1 MAQYITDLRQLG
13 FNPTAVPDALLAAKN
28 KLNEIPLNPTPVPSL
43 LYGLATDPQATAA
56 AYNQSNLPVG
66 DFLIGNADRAFRGSQ
81 DPLDY
86 LDLGLL
92 GADVVGAGPAVGRGI
107 KTALTSNFAKDLA
120 LGASDLVYNQA
131 AKAGFNLQPQIVIG
145 ERSPLFNQTKADDFQ
160 KEYDA
165 LGYGSFYNP
174 KFKKFEYDLENLNL
188 VDHQLLFDKTGTY
201 VGKDRQLRQ
210 RLSDAESQVDFDAM
224 VDPKNRKNAIGNITE
239 ITSKLA
245 KQEPDLDPELL
256 TEYVLHDLIV
266 KQGRQGIKLND
277 FFKHPT
283 LYDAYPETKDIRVFP
298 YFDENSKV
306 AKASFDRDSNRL
318 FLNLAA
324 SEGPDD
330 VRSSILHEI
339 QHSIQNYE
347 SFDSGAPFNLTMNA
361 YERGLNK
368 ELGAHFEDVY
378 DDSDNYFYLNEDKDP
393 TIKSIIDDYISNP
406 LRTGEKS
413 DPERGIKRINV
424 DLSME
429 GVPYHVKS
437 GEVEAR
443 NVEATMDLSQEE
455 LDKAFP
461 YRTAL
466 TDTNYTQDIPLQF
479 QIRTTPEIE
488 QSISEAMTQTY
499 DLPNFKYQKNNN
511 VVQPLIN
518 EFLVNTATKPNER
531 VGKRFTIE
539 DRSNNVPIRLLKAED
554 IIGKTIVTKPTDLT
568 SRDQLI
574 TSVSD
579 LKLPYPLLTEGGEL
593 FGAAKKNVD
602 RDVFYASNY
611 SAALGDVNRLKEA
624 LELDKARGGTGVLY
638 SPTSMA
644 QHSSNFSTMPTGL
657 LMNFV
662 YDGIRTGRMTKSLIK
677 QFDEEMRTGK
687 GLQAKAALPD
697 WKGLMTQEGRDQL
710 RQYGGK
716 YRIGFAAHMMKNQ
729 KYQKA
734 LGFNNEDVVNALRD
748 EHNRGVGEHML
759 GNIFYEVD
767 PNVDMRLSSTPLG
780 SGHGSYMFDLIHG
793 RPFGRLPNA
802 IHMETLLGDPYLKD
816 LVSGKITGK
825 NYIKPTK
832 TGKEQK
838 ASTILRQGLNAIHTQ
853 QGRPDVYKFIT
864 ESDAER
870 IDDYLKAIQKG
881 LLEL

>member
-13 FNPTAVPDALLAAKN
+13 FNPTAVPDALLAVKN
-28 KLNEIPLNPTPVPSL
+28 KLNEIPFNPTPVPSL

-66 DFLIGNADRAFRGSQ
+66 DFLIGGADRALRGSQ

-107 KTALTSNFAKDLA
+107 KSALTSNFAKDLA

-145 ERSPLFNQTKADDFQ
+145 ERSPLFNRSNANDFASG
-160 KEYDA
+160 YDA
-165 LGYGSFYNP
+165 LGLGVTYNP
-174 KFKKFEYDLENLNL
+174 KLKKFEYDLDNLDMI
-188 VDHQLLFDKTGTY
+188 DHQLLFNKTGTY
-201 VGKDRQLRQ
+201 IGKDRQLRQ

-224 VDPKNRKNAIGNITE
+224 VDPKNRKEAIGNITE

-245 KQEPDLDPELL
+245 EQAPEGTPPEHLA
-256 TEYVLHDLIV
+256 EYVLYDLIV
-266 KQGRQGIKLND
+266 KQGRKGLKLKE

-283 LYDAYPETKDIRVFP
+283 LYDAYPEAKDIRVFP
-298 YFDENSKV
+298 YFDENST
-306 AKASFDRDSNRL
+306 ANKAAFDRDSNRL
-318 FLNLAA
+318 FLNIAA
-324 SEGPDD
+324 SNGPDD
-330 VRSSILHEI
+330 VRSSILHEV
-339 QHSIQNYE
+339 QHSIQGYE
-347 SFDSGAPFNLTMNA
+347 GFDAGAPFELTMRA

-368 ELGAHFEDVY
+368 ELGAHFDDVY
-378 DDSDNYFYLNEDKDP
+378 DDSDNYFYLNEDKDS
-393 TIKSIIDDYISNP
+393 TIKSIVNDYIWNP
-406 LRTGEKS
+406 LRGRAT
-413 DPERGIKRINV
+413 DDMPI
-424 DLSME
+424 DLTME
-429 GVPYHVKS
+429 GVPYQVKA

-461 YRTAL
+461 YRTDI
-466 TDTNYTQDIPLQF
+466 TDTNYTQDVPLPMQL
-479 QIRTTPEIE
+479 RATPEME
-488 QSISEAMTQTY
+488 KSIGEAMNAG
-499 DLPNFKYQKNNN
+499 DRLPDFKYQKNNN

-539 DRSNNVPIRLLKAED
+539 DRSNNVPIETLKAED
-554 IIGKTIVTKPTDLT
+554 LIGKTIVTKPTDLT
-568 SRDQLI
+568 SRDKLI

-624 LELDKARGGTGVLY
+624 LALDKARGGTGVLY

-677 QFDEEMRTGK
+677 ELDEEIRTGK
-687 GLQAKAALPD
+687 GLQAKSALPD

-716 YRIGFAAHMMKNQ
+716 YRIGLAAHMMKNQ

-793 RPFGRLPNA
+793 RPAGKLPNA
-802 IHMETLLGDPYLKD
+802 VHMETLLGDPYLKD

-825 NYIKPTK
+825 NYNKLTK
-832 TGKEQK
+832 TGKEQPP
-838 ASTILRQGLNAIHTQ
+838 STILRQGLNALHTQ

>member
-1 MAQYITDLRQLG
+1 MTQYITDLRQLG
-13 FNPTAVPDALLAAKN
+13 INPTAVPDALLAAKN
-28 KLNEIPLNPTPVPSL
+28 KLNEIPFNPTPIPAL

-56 AYNQSNLPVG
+56 AYDQSNLPVG
-66 DFLIGNADRAFRGSQ
+66 NFLIGNADRALRGSQ

-92 GADVVGAGPAVGRGI
+92 GADVVGAGSAVSRGI
-107 KTALTSNFAKDLA
+107 KSALTSNFAKDLA

-145 ERSPLFNQTKADDFQ
+145 ERSPLFNQSKANDFASG
-160 KEYDA
+160 YDE
-165 LGYGSFYNP
+165 LGLGVTYNP
-174 KFKKFEYDLENLNL
+174 TLKKFEYDIPNFKKL
-188 VDHQLLFDKTGTY
+188 DHQDLFEMTGTY
-201 VGKDRQLRQ
+201 VGRDRQLRQ
-210 RLSDAESQVDFDAM
+210 RLSDAEASIDFEALN
-224 VDPKNRKNAIGNITE
+224 DPESRKNILGNITH
-239 ITSKLA
+239 ITNVGLK
-245 KQEPDLDPELL
+245 ERPDLSPENLADTIIYNIIEKDNL
-256 TEYVLHDLIV
+256 
-266 KQGRQGIKLND
+266 KGINLDK

-283 LYDAYPETKDIRVFP
+283 LFKAYPETRNIKVYP
-298 YFDENSKV
+298 YVDENTKDFQ
-306 AKASFDRDSNRL
+306 AAFDRENNRL
-318 FLNLAA
+318 FINLAA
-324 SEGPDD
+324 RGGPDQLKG
-330 VRSSILHEI
+330 SILHEVQHNI
-339 QHSIQNYE
+339 QAIEGFDTGAPYGLSQKEYE
-347 SFDSGAPFNLTMNA
+347 S
-361 YERGLNK
+361 GLNK
-368 ELGAHFEDVY
+368 TLGKHFDDVY
-378 DDSDNYFYLNEDKDP
+378 DDIDEYFYLNDKDP
-393 TIKSIIDDYISNP
+393 TVRSIIDEYVNNP
-406 LRTGEKS
+406 LRDMSKEV
-413 DPERGIKRINV
+413 N
-424 DLSME
+424 LSME
-429 GVPYHVKS
+429 GVPYQVKA

-455 LDKAFP
+455 LDKSFP
-461 YRTAL
+461 YRTSL
-466 TDTNYTQDIPLQF
+466 TDTNYTQDVPLKL

-488 QSISEAMTQTY
+488 NNIVESMY
-499 DLPNFKYQKNNN
+499 GNRLPDFKYQKNNN

-518 EFLVNTATKPNER
+518 EFLVNTPTKPNER

-539 DRSNNVPIRLLKAED
+539 DRSNNVPIETLKAED
-554 IIGKTIVTKPTDLT
+554 LIGKTIVTKPTDLT
-568 SRDQLI
+568 SRDKFI

-624 LELDKARGGTGVLY
+624 LELDKARGGTGVIY
-638 SPTSMA
+638 APTSMA

-662 YDGIRTGRMTKSLIK
+662 YDGIRTGRMTKPLIK
-677 QFDEEMRTGK
+677 ELDEEIRTGK
-687 GLQAKAALPD
+687 GLQAKSALPD

-716 YRIGFAAHMMKNQ
+716 YRIGLAAHMMKNQ

-759 GNIFYEVD
+759 GNIFYKVD

-793 RPFGRLPNA
+793 RPAGKLPNA

-816 LVSGKITGK
+816 LVEGKITGK
-825 NYIKPTK
+825 NYNKLTK
-832 TGKEQK
+832 TGKEQTP
-838 ASTILRQGLNAIHTQ
+838 STILRQGLNAIHTQ

-870 IDDYLKAIQKG
+870 IDDYLKAIRAG